1 MTSPTTEDKS
11 NSAEMQSLLQRKV
24 DKIELNEL
32 LNQKVNQKEND
43 NTFKKLDVL

>member
-1 MTSPTTEDKS
+1 MTSPTTEDNT